1 MEYCLTC
8 EKVREVFVRELV
20 KGGGEED
27 ELIGLKWEDGVKR
40 KSQRGTCVGIE
51 GVNIDCAEVVGLSC
65 YKYLDM
71 KI

>member
-40 KSQRGTCVGIE
+40 KSQRGMCVGTE
-51 GVNIDCAEVVGLSC
+51 GLCRGCGAFL
-65 YKYLDM
+65 M
-71 KI
+71 